1 MQQLYLIIRLVPYWN
16 VNWSDM
22 TTSEKKYLIRL
33 VPYWNVNE
41 FEGKTKEDKVELEQ
55 YHIEI

>member
-33 VPYWNVNE
+33 VPYWNVN
-41 FEGKTKEDKVELEQ
+41 K
-55 YHIEI
+55 